1 MQERQKFDKKI
12 IRRMAKGTGIVLIG
26 NIASKVA
33 GFAFY
38 VLIIRYTTQEEFGL
52 FSLGLAIINIVVVLS
67 ALGIGPGLPR
77 FISYQLGKKEYSKAW
92 GGIVSS
98 FKICS
103 FASLLFAFLLFFLAD
118 VISQFLNKPGLSNT
132 IKILALAIPLITI
145 SNLLISQ
152 LRANQNVVGRTFF
165 GNLLRPITAI
175 ILILLVILY
184 RLPFNWVLY
193 AYIISFT
200 ITLIPLFF
208 YAKRKIASSIPTAK
222 RSAVTKELLLFS
234 LPLLGTG
241 MLSQILVRL
250 DTLVL
255 GYFVSAQSIGLYNS
269 ALHITLLI
277 PFVLNAANF
286 LYLPVASKLFS
297 QNKIEEITKI
307 YALITKW
314 TFILTLPCF
323 LYIFFA
329 SDLVLHFCFG
339 PSYTTAKIP
348 LQILSLAYFI
358 HVLFG
363 MNIMTCIA
371 IGKPRILLYS
381 QIIALSTNLILD
393 ILLIPP
399 YGITGA
405 AIASCISLILNN
417 VLITVFVYR
426 YSKIHPFSKGYM
438 RIILFVIGISIIFSF
453 LPVTNYLN
461 HNISLILFFLT
472 ISLIG
477 VFITKNFTEEEV
489 YIIGCIEE
497 KITKNKRF
505 TDKVIRKFIKH

>member
-1 MQERQKFDKKI
+1 MQEQQKFDKKI

-52 FSLGLAIINIVVVLS
+52 FSMGLAIINIVVVLS

-200 ITLIPLFF
+200 ITLIPLYNYSYPTFF
-208 YAKRKIASSIPTAK
+208 LCQKKNCFIYPNCQAFSSNQRTSFVFIASLGNRNVVPN
-222 RSAVTKELLLFS
+222 FS
-234 LPLLGTG
+234 EDRYT
-241 MLSQILVRL
+241 
-250 DTLVL
+250 
-255 GYFVSAQSIGLYNS
+255 
-269 ALHITLLI
+269 
-277 PFVLNAANF
+277 
-286 LYLPVASKLFS
+286 
-297 QNKIEEITKI
+297 
-307 YALITKW
+307 
-314 TFILTLPCF
+314 
-323 LYIFFA
+323 
-329 SDLVLHFCFG
+329 CFG
-339 PSYTTAKIP
+339 
-348 LQILSLAYFI
+348 
-358 HVLFG
+358 VL
-363 MNIMTCIA
+363 
-371 IGKPRILLYS
+371 
-381 QIIALSTNLILD
+381 
-393 ILLIPP
+393 
-399 YGITGA
+399 
-405 AIASCISLILNN
+405 
-417 VLITVFVYR
+417 
-426 YSKIHPFSKGYM
+426 
-438 RIILFVIGISIIFSF
+438 
-453 LPVTNYLN
+453 
-461 HNISLILFFLT
+461 
-472 ISLIG
+472 
-477 VFITKNFTEEEV
+477 
-489 YIIGCIEE
+489 
-497 KITKNKRF
+497 
-505 TDKVIRKFIKH
+505 